1 VVTTCPTC
9 GNDAGAAAT
18 VATWADT
25 GRVDTKPGAKP
36 GNPTVGNGIAAP
48 KKNDPPPGEDIKIES
63 HAGYHDVP

>member
-1 VVTTCPTC
+1 M
-9 GNDAGAAAT
+9 
-18 VATWADT
+18 ATWADT

-48 KKNDPPPGEDIKIES
+48 EKNDPPPGEDIKIES